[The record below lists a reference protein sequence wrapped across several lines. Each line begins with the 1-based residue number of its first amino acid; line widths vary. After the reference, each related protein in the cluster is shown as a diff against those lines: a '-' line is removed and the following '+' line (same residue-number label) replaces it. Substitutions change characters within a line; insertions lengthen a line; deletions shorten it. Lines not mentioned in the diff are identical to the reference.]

1 VHELTSQFS
10 STVAIAGLN
19 FNSSRYQ
26 REAHYNQ
33 ILAQL
38 LEVQV
43 RRQSF
48 ISDRHRVRSRQ
59 FFYGML
65 GAQAGVTIAT
75 FSLAVR
81 RGSLL
86 WGLAASAGLAA
97 VTFAAYVY
105 LFV

>member
-1 VHELTSQFS
+1 
-10 STVAIAGLN
+10 
-19 FNSSRYQ
+19 
-26 REAHYNQ
+26 
-33 ILAQL
+33 
-38 LEVQV
+38 
-43 RRQSF
+43 
-48 ISDRHRVRSRQ
+48 
-59 FFYGML
+59 ML

-81 RGSLL
+81 RGSWL